1 MIKDKI
7 KNKWVISQ
15 VKTEVLLQQYIA
27 LLSKNENDENV
38 TNIYF
43 GCLLI
48 NIFIFDANYKLCL

>member
-1 MIKDKI
+1 M
-7 KNKWVISQ
+7 WVISQ
-15 VKTEVLLQQYIA
+15 VKTEVLLQQFIA